1 MLEELTIKNVA
12 VIDKLNVTFDKGLS
26 VLTGE
31 TGAGKSIIIDSINM
45 ILGDRA
51 RKELIR
57 GGTEFAQVEAVFGMN
72 DAVREI
78 LAQNDIDC
86 DDDNVIITRKITVD
100 GKSSARINGSAVT
113 LNALRDIS
121 DMLINIHGQH
131 DNQALLTPHKHIT
144 FLDSFAKTDSVLDEY
159 RSTYEKRNKL
169 KKELE
174 RLLENVSG
182 RIERA
187 DLLAY
192 HVNEITA
199 ANLAP
204 GEEEEL
210 ISERNLLANAEE
222 INECVAQAVTS
233 LYDSDEGASAY
244 DRICEAQNAL
254 GRIADVSDVVRE
266 AYDAITSAMYTIEE
280 SARDI
285 RDFGSGVEFDEQALI
300 ETEERLDLLN
310 RLKRKYGGTVE
321 AVIEYGKKAQEEL
334 SEIETSDERAD
345 EIKKQ
350 LAECEAQLKTVA
362 SELTKVRKT
371 AAMQLQTEI
380 ETALYE
386 LNMEKAK
393 FSVNIAEKEF
403 SSDGADA
410 VEFLIST
417 NPGEDLKPLVK
428 IASGGELSRV
438 MLAIKSILAK
448 SDAVDAMIFD
458 EIDTGVSGSAA
469 QKIADKLKTIA
480 ESAQVI
486 CITHLPQLA
495 SVADTHFLIEK
506 DVDGEMAKTTLVN
519 LDKNGRIAELA
530 RIVGG
535 GSAGEEYARRLLQ
548 SQWRWNEC
556 RHLKKIINIT

>member
-192 HVNEITA
+192 QVNEITA

-222 INECVAQAVTS
+222 INECVAQAVAS

-530 RIVGG
+530 RIGGG

-548 SQWRWNEC
+548 S
-556 RHLKKIINIT
+556 